1 MSNSLY
7 EEAINAA
14 EQIKEAAEN
23 KVKQQLIESMSP
35 QIKQLVEK
43 ALHDKTDGSQNKE
56 VNEEETTEECGTYES
71 EELQEETLEKVDLDK
86 PDGIPQELGGEIVS
100 SPPDDSFFD
109 TDLINEPVE
118 EPALDVEDKLG
129 KQISNESINIF
140 KKLIT
145 KNAQKNALKKKLR
158 HIREGITSLKKVML
172 LSENN
177 HISRKNAKKIVET
190 YKNLCQE
197 LKNIKTNSIIKS
209 DTKLLKEYL
218 EISKE
223 LNNMSRRQSK
233 KYLNESLDD
242 LLEMHLFEEDEADA
256 VEADP
261 EADAVEADPEADPVT
276 TVDTDGV
283 SDALEDLFK
292 ALGADES
299 LNIDVTQS
307 GEGSGDLEGEESDDL
322 EGEESDDDDD
332 DILSDLE
339 TESNQKDES
348 AIYEL
353 DETYLEMDN
362 VSELEEMIEIEEM
375 DNVSELEEMI
385 EIEEM
390 DKMEGME
397 EIETCADGSKEEGEH
412 IEESSRRKGELFLEI
427 DENMLKREISKMK
440 RARGNLSVDNVQ
452 SNKLDEMKIKA
463 VLTKAAKK
471 NRMLESKLSQ
481 YKKAVRQMKGQ
492 LSEMNLFNAK
502 LLYANKLMQNRDLS
516 VKQQRKIVESLDNA
530 KTLNEAKL
538 LFESLSGSLT
548 NSNANR
554 KSGSKLTE
562 GSNRRLIGSSSRSTS
577 SAQSL
582 NESVALDRW
591 ATLAGIKK

>member
-375 DNVSELEEMI
+375 D
-385 EIEEM
+385 
-390 DKMEGME
+390 KMEGME

>member
-43 ALHDKTDGSQNKE
+43 VLADETDGGKIEVEESE
-56 VNEEETTEECGTYES
+56 VNEETTEECGPSYES
-71 EELQEETLEKVDLDK
+71 DKTEEAQLEESQVDEIDLDENEA
-86 PDGIPQELGGEIVS
+86 IRQEIVHATETTEIDEAFTD
-100 SPPDDSFFD
+100 PD
-109 TDLINEPVE
+109 LANES
-118 EPALDVEDKLG
+118 DKEM
-129 KQISNESINIF
+129 SNESINIF

-233 KYLNESLDD
+233 KYLNESFDD
-242 LLEMHLFEEDEADA
+242 LLEMHLFEDEEDE
-256 VEADP
+256 VED
-261 EADAVEADPEADPVT
+261 
-276 TVDTDGV
+276 
-283 SDALEDLFK
+283 SDA
-292 ALGADES
+292 
-299 LNIDVTQS
+299 
-307 GEGSGDLEGEESDDL
+307 EGSDDKGSDAEGSDAEGSDDL
-322 EGEESDDDDD
+322 ESLLDDEAESKKLSLGDAASLRDVAGRIEDLLSEEDMDEEDMGEG
-332 DILSDLE
+332 
-339 TESNQKDES
+339 
-348 AIYEL
+348 EL
-353 DETYLEMDN
+353 DEGDMFELDEMYLSHDDSANEQDHKEGLACADN
-362 VSELEEMIEIEEM
+362 P
-375 DNVSELEEMI
+375 
-385 EIEEM
+385 
-390 DKMEGME
+390 MEGEKHNEM
-397 EIETCADGSKEEGEH
+397 K
-412 IEESSRRKGELFLEI
+412 ESSRNEGELFLEI
-427 DENMLKREISKMK
+427 DENMLKREISKMRK
-440 RARGNLSVDNVQ
+440 IRESDGSEFGGGSLEDEVFVDGVEL
-452 SNKLDEMKIKA
+452 NKLDEMKNKA
-463 VLTKAAKK
+463 ALRRAAKK